1 MWILIPAYEP
11 DERLVALVTALQEAA
26 EPPTGILVVDD
37 GSGPAHRHLF
47 DAVARRGVVV
57 VPHAVNRGKGAALR
71 TGVAWLLRQA
81 PGEDLVCVDSDGQH
95 RADDVAGVAQRLAVA
110 SAAGERCVVLGV
122 RWFVGDVPWRSRF
135 GNRASTALLAL
146 VTGQRVSDTQTGL
159 RGYPAAV
166 LPWLPTVPGDR
177 FEYELRLLVDG
188 PRAGV
193 AVVEHEIATVYLEG
207 NASSH
212 FRPVRDS
219 VRVMLPLLTF
229 AASSLLSFALDAM
242 LVLAITAATSNLLL
256 AVVGARVVS
265 GVANFLV
272 NRRAV
277 FHAHDRERGRS
288 ETLRQAGRYAA
299 LAVATLTASYLGVR
313 VLTDAGLPLLEAKVL
328 TDAALFAA
336 SFGLQR
342 RVVFGGG
349 PGPSTGSG
357 APVGSGVREDR
368 DQEVGLRGER
378 AQVPGAEQEVL
389 AQPGRDDVGGQLVGR
404 VAAARTES
412 QDDATLRRQVRG

>member
-26 EPPTGILVVDD
+26 EPPTGIVVVDD

-57 VPHAVNRGKGAALR
+57 VPHAANRGKGAALR
-71 TGVAWLLRQA
+71 TGVAWLLRHA
-81 PGEDLVCVDSDGQH
+81 PDEDLVCVDSDGQH
-95 RADDVAGVAQRLAVA
+95 RPDDVAGVARRLAVA
-110 SAAGERCVVLGV
+110 SAAGERCAVLGV
-122 RWFVGDVPWRSRF
+122 RWFVGNVPWRSRF

-166 LPWLPTVPGDR
+166 LPWLVTVPGDR

-188 PRAGV
+188 LRAGV
-193 AVVEHEIATVYLEG
+193 GVVEHEIATVYLDG

-212 FRPVRDS
+212 FRPLRDS

-229 AASSLLSFALDAM
+229 AASSLLSFALDAL

-265 GVANFLV
+265 AVANFLV

-277 FHAHDRERGRS
+277 FHAHERERGRS

-299 LAVATLTASYLGVR
+299 LVVATLAASYLGVR
-313 VLTDAGLPLLEAKVL
+313 VLTDAGIPLLVGKVL

-342 RVVFGGG
+342 SVVFRGG
-349 PGPSTGSG
+349 PGLSTDTG
-357 APVGSGVREDR
+357 AAAGSGVREDR

-378 AQVPGAEQEVL
+378 SQVPGAEQQVL

-404 VAAARTES
+404 VAAARTET
-412 QDDATLRRQVRG
+412 QDDTTLRRQVRG

>member
-11 DERLVALVTALQEAA
+11 DERLVTLVTALQQAA

-47 DAVARRGVVV
+47 DAVARRGAVV

-71 TGVAWLLRQA
+71 TGVAWLLRHA

-95 RADDVAGVAQRLAVA
+95 RPDDVAAVARRLAVA

-122 RWFVGDVPWRSRF
+122 RWLIGDVPWRSRF

-166 LPWLPTVPGDR
+166 LPWLLTVPGDR
-177 FEYELRLLVDG
+177 FEYELRLLVAG

-193 AVVEHEIATVYLEG
+193 AVVEHEIATVYLDD

-229 AASSLLSFALDAM
+229 AASSLGSFALDAL
-242 LVLAITAATSNLLL
+242 LVLAIAGTTSNLLL

-265 GVANFLV
+265 GVANFFV

-277 FHAHDRERGRS
+277 FHAHDPERGRR

-299 LAVATLTASYLGVR
+299 LAVATLAASYLGVR
-313 VLTDAGLPLLEAKVL
+313 VLTDAGLPLLVGKVL
-328 TDAALFAA
+328 TDAALFVA

-342 RVVFGGG
+342 SVVFSGGAG
-349 PGPSTGSG
+349 PATDTG
-357 APVGSGVREDR
+357 AAAGSGVREDR
-368 DQEVGLRGER
+368 DQEVGLRDER
-378 AQVPGAEQEVL
+378 AQVPGAEQQVL
-389 AQPGRDDVGGQLVGR
+389 AQPGRHDVGGQLIGR
-404 VAAARTES
+404 VAATRSEA
-412 QDDATLRRQVRG
+412 QDDAPPRGQVRG